1 MMCGPLALH
10 CLNGLQEGILT
21 KMLFAGQQCNTG
33 FAKTSPSLSSE
44 KWSAEYAGF
53 VGKCL
58 VRDVNKRW
66 SVKQLMEVSDWEMA

>member
-1 MMCGPLALH
+1 MDW
-10 CLNGLQEGILT
+10 LQEGILT

-44 KWSAEYAGF
+44 IWSAEYVGF
-53 VGKCL
+53 VEKCL
-58 VRDVNKRW
+58 VKDVNKRW